1 MFGPAWSRGYGG
13 GMASIFPRNGF
24 YYLKFKTELGDWHRK
39 KLPIRLEDPDAQR
52 KCAMAVAAEQ
62 VREAAML
69 PSGPNKQRGWGWVP
83 GFLETHYT
91 NALTRVRARNAWA
104 PFAVFLEARQ
114 ITEPALV
121 TFAHGHEYVAWRLNP
136 PAGAG
141 VKARKK
147 NTAILELKFAGR
159 VMAHA
164 VRLGLALAN
173 PLYRLGI
180 RKEKAKEKV
189 EITAEE
195 QARIEA
201 ALADQPGWMRDAWD
215 VAMKQGCR
223 LRHATTRMQDID
235 EQEMTIFLCEQKG
248 KRHLA
253 PLHPDLLPLV
263 QRRRAD
269 GAERLVEM
277 PEVTAPRWRRF
288 FNKLG
293 MPQHCFHDTRVTVI
307 TRLARAGVSEPQT
320 KAFVGHASSAVH
332 AIYTKLKAPDVA
344 HVQKFL

>member
-1 MFGPAWSRGYGG
+1 
-13 GMASIFPRNGF
+13 MASIFPRNGF
-24 YYLKFKTELGDWHRK
+24 FFIKYKTELGDWRRR
-39 KLPIRLEDPDAQR
+39 KLPIRQDDPDAAR

-62 VREAAML
+62 VREAAMM
-69 PSGPNKQRGWGWVP
+69 PAGPNQMRGWGWVP
-83 GFLETHYT
+83 GFLEAHYT
-91 NALTRVRARNAWA
+91 NPLTQVRARNAWA

-180 RKEKAKEKV
+180 RKDPAKEKV
-189 EITAEE
+189 EITLEE
-195 QARIEA
+195 QVKIQA
-201 ALADQPGWMRDAWD
+201 ALADEPEWMRDAWD

-223 LRHATTRMQDID
+223 LRHATTLLKDID
-235 EQEMTIFLCEQKG
+235 EQRMTIFLCEQKN

-263 QRRRAD
+263 QRRRAE
-269 GAERLVEM
+269 GASRLVDM
-277 PEVTAPRWRRF
+277 PAVTAPKWRRF
-288 FNKLG
+288 FNRMG

-307 TRLARAGVSEPQT
+307 TRLARAGVSEPLT

-332 AIYTKLKAPDVA
+332 AIYTKLQAPDVA
-344 HVQKFL
+344 HLGRFL